1 MKILRVAMFMLQIQI
16 CVLTFALVTSKE
28 NIYVE
33 TSLSSHSFPT
43 IIRSKFNL
51 LLFVY
56 LLYLHI
62 AYNRHYSTVYIL
74 LLFVTIARNLSQF

>member
-16 CVLTFALVTSKE
+16 CVLTFELVTSKE

-43 IIRSKFNL
+43 IMRSKFNL
-51 LLFVY
+51 LLFAS

-62 AYNRHYSTVYIL
+62 VIVYNRH
-74 LLFVTIARNLSQF
+74 